1 MTRASVYLRPQA
13 ARDLEEIGA
22 FIGAV
27 NPLAALQFLYAAE
40 QTFEQLARRPML
52 GRARHFKDVRLKD
65 LRSWRIKQFPRFL
78 VFYRP
83 VESGADIVRI
93 LHVARDLGRVLAT
106 KE

>member
-27 NPLAALQFLYAAE
+27 NPLAALQFLDAAE
-40 QTFEQLARRPML
+40 QTYEQLARRPML

-65 LRSWRIKQFPRFL
+65 LSGSRSSSWK
-78 VFYRP
+78 RP
-83 VESGADIVRI
+83 
-93 LHVARDLGRVLAT
+93 
-106 KE
+106 